1 MQNPVKAI
9 GAINLIDP
17 INHHLG
23 ILYPQEF
30 LLTSFKSFV
39 GFKINPT
46 TIHSILHIIIILY

>member
-23 ILYPQEF
+23 ILYPKEF
-30 LLTSFKSFV
+30 LLTYFKTFV
-39 GFKINPT
+39 GFKIHPT
-46 TIHSILHIIIILY
+46 TIHSKMPIIIILY